1 MPFVISEKFGDRKL
15 CLDQIFAQNK
25 ILRSLFKCFK
35 MFFFR
40 FSWQLKLLFHLS
52 KQRCIFR
59 WLLSSI
65 YQRIICLANAMTEWR
80 RHLGG
85 ETKRLDDDDGSG
97 SDVYNMAKRFCEVN
111 LNQNCWSI
119 WVFFSNSLNRMKF
132 STL

>member
-1 MPFVISEKFGDRKL
+1 MNSLQINIRKK
-15 CLDQIFAQNK
+15 K
-25 ILRSLFKCFK
+25 I
-35 MFFFR
+35 FFF
-40 FSWQLKLLFHLS
+40 FKIESCVWIKYLIKIKSCEVSLNVSKCLS

-65 YQRIICLANAMTEWR
+65 YQRIICLADAMTEWR

-85 ETKRLDDDDGSG
+85 ETKRLDDDGSG